1 MMRNIFRYIGNF
13 AWNIFLVYFCYSIC
27 RVIFVFDNWDSFSYL
42 TVNDFFRLCRG
53 GLLFD
58 TAAIAYSN
66 ILYVLLVFFPF
77 HLKERSGYHRFIKWV
92 FVIVN
97 LLMLAANLIDSAY
110 FPFSNQRTT
119 TTIFAQFSNE
129 DNLAGIFFIEA
140 LRSWYLLV
148 AFAILAYIL
157 WKLYRTPD
165 CPPANK
171 AVYYSVSLAAL
182 TLFAFTSLA
191 GMRGGVGKAIRPIT
205 LSNANHYT
213 KRPAEASVVLNTP
226 FSFIRT
232 IGKEHFS
239 VPSYFFDREQMQS
252 IYNPLHM
259 PDGNEEFR
267 PMNVVQIILES
278 NSMEYYG
285 RGFTPFLD
293 SLMNESL
300 TCPNSFANGRIS
312 IDAMASVLSSIP
324 RMGESF
330 ILTPSALNP
339 LSSAA
344 GELRRNKGYHTAF
357 FHGAQENSMGFKAY
371 SQSVGYQEYYGRES
385 YGNDA
390 DFDGHWSIW
399 DEEFLQFYAQK
410 MNVFPQPFAT
420 AVFTAT
426 SHHPYVIPERYAG
439 IFKEGPLPIHK
450 CVAYTDMAVR
460 KFFETASSMHWY
472 DNTLFVICSDHT
484 NIVEIPEYGTEAG
497 RYKVPIMF
505 YTPDGSLKKKLQ
517 GTIQQIDIMPTILG
531 LLDYDLPYIAFGNDL
546 SSASS
551 DMTFAVG
558 AGNGI
563 FHLFKDGYLLMFDG
577 ENPVAIYAYNTD
589 RMLEE
594 NLLGKVDCAENLR
607 LLKSIIQQYMERM
620 TVQDGLSLSKK
631 SDH

>member
-1 MMRNIFRYIGNF
+1 MRNIFRYIGNF
-13 AWNIFLVYFCYSIC
+13 VWNILLVYLCYSLS
-27 RVIFVFDNWDSFSYL
+27 RLIFIFDNWDSFSYL
-42 TVNDFFRLCRG
+42 TVNDLMRLCRG

-66 ILYVLLVFFPF
+66 VIYVLLVFLPL
-77 HLKERSGYHRFIKWV
+77 HLKERTGYHKFIKWV
-92 FVIVN
+92 FIIVN
-97 LLMLAANLIDSAY
+97 LLMLATNLIDSGY

-129 DNLAGIFFIEA
+129 ENLAGIFLIEG

-148 AFAILAYIL
+148 AFALFAFIL
-157 WKLYRTPD
+157 WKSYRTPEYHSRSKT
-165 CPPANK
+165 A
-171 AVYYSVSLAAL
+171 YYVVSLVAL
-182 TLFAFTSLA
+182 AFFAFASLA

-213 KRPAEASVVLNTP
+213 NRPAEASIVLNTP

-232 IGKEHFS
+232 IGKEHFK
-239 VPSYFFDREQMQS
+239 VPSYFSDRDQMQS
-252 IYNPLHM
+252 FYNPLHT
-259 PDGNEEFR
+259 PDGDEQFR

-278 NSMEYYG
+278 NSLEYYG

-300 TCPNSFANGRIS
+300 TCGHTFANGRIS

-339 LSSAA
+339 ISSAA
-344 GELRRNKGYHTAF
+344 GELAKNKGYHTAF

-371 SQSVGYQEYYGRES
+371 SHSAGYQEYYGRES
-385 YGNDA
+385 YGNDD

-410 MNVFPQPFAT
+410 MNSFPQPFAT

-426 SHHPYVIPERYAG
+426 SHHPYVIPERYAA
-439 IFKEGPLPIHK
+439 IFEEGSLPIHK

-460 KFFETASSMHWY
+460 RFFETASAMPWY
-472 DNTLFVICSDHT
+472 DNTLFVICADHT

-505 YTPDGSLKKKLQ
+505 YTPDGSLKKRLE
-517 GTIQQIDIMPTILG
+517 GTMQQIDIMPTILG
-531 LLDYDLPYIAFGNDL
+531 LLDYDLPYIAFGND
-546 SSASS
+546 
-551 DMTFAVG
+551 MTDTPSEKSFAVG
-558 AGNGI
+558 CNNGV

-577 ENPVAIYAYNTD
+577 ENPVALYSYATD
-589 RMLEE
+589 RMLED
-594 NLLGKVDCAENLR
+594 NLLGKVDCENNLL
-607 LLKSIIQQYMERM
+607 LLKSVIQQYMERM
-620 TVQDGLSLSKK
+620 TAADGLSL
-631 SDH
+631 

>member
-1 MMRNIFRYIGNF
+1 MRNIFRYIGNF
-13 AWNIFLVYFCYSIC
+13 VWNILLVYLCYSLS
-27 RVIFVFDNWDSFSYL
+27 RLIFIFDNWDSFSYL
-42 TVNDFFRLCRG
+42 TVNDLMRLCRG

-66 ILYVLLVFFPF
+66 VIYVLLVFLPL
-77 HLKERSGYHRFIKWV
+77 HLKERTGYHKFIKWV
-92 FVIVN
+92 FIIVN
-97 LLMLAANLIDSAY
+97 LLMLATNLIDSGY

-129 DNLAGIFFIEA
+129 ENLAGIFLIEG

-148 AFAILAYIL
+148 AFALFAFIL
-157 WKLYRTPD
+157 WKSYRTPEYHSRS
-165 CPPANK
+165 K
-171 AVYYSVSLAAL
+171 AAYYVVSLVAL
-182 TLFAFTSLA
+182 ALFAFASLA

-213 KRPAEASVVLNTP
+213 NRPAEASIVLNTP

-232 IGKEHFS
+232 IGKEHFK
-239 VPSYFFDREQMQS
+239 VPSYFSDRDQMQS
-252 IYNPLHM
+252 FYNPLHT
-259 PDGNEEFR
+259 PDGDEQFR

-278 NSMEYYG
+278 NSLEYYG

-300 TCPNSFANGRIS
+300 TCGHTFANGRIS

-339 LSSAA
+339 ISSAA
-344 GELRRNKGYHTAF
+344 GELAKNKGYHTAF

-371 SQSVGYQEYYGRES
+371 SHSVGYQEYYGRES
-385 YGNDA
+385 YGNDD

-399 DEEFLQFYAQK
+399 DEEFLQFFAQK
-410 MNVFPQPFAT
+410 MNSFPQPFAT

-426 SHHPYVIPERYAG
+426 SHHPYVIPERYAA
-439 IFKEGPLPIHK
+439 IFEEGPLPIHK

-460 KFFETASSMHWY
+460 RFFETASAMPWY
-472 DNTLFVICSDHT
+472 DNTLFVICADHT

-505 YTPDGSLKKKLQ
+505 YTPDGTLKKRLE
-517 GTIQQIDIMPTILG
+517 GTMQQIDIMPTILG
-531 LLDYDLPYIAFGNDL
+531 LLDYDLPYIAFGNDFTDTP
-546 SSASS
+546 SEKS
-551 DMTFAVG
+551 FAVG
-558 AGNGI
+558 CNNGV

-577 ENPVAIYAYNTD
+577 ENPVALYSYATD
-589 RMLEE
+589 RMLED
-594 NLLGKVDCAENLR
+594 NLLGKVDCENNLL
-607 LLKSIIQQYMERM
+607 LLKSVIQQYMERM
-620 TVQDGLSLSKK
+620 TAADGLSL
-631 SDH
+631 

>member
-1 MMRNIFRYIGNF
+1 MRNIFRYIGNF
-13 AWNIFLVYFCYSIC
+13 VWNILLVYLCYSLS
-27 RVIFVFDNWDSFSYL
+27 RLIFIFDNWESFSYL
-42 TVNDFFRLCRG
+42 TLNDVMRLCRG

-66 ILYVLLVFFPF
+66 VLYVLLVFLPL
-77 HLKERSGYHRFIKWV
+77 HLKERTGYHKFIKWV
-92 FVIVN
+92 FIIVN
-97 LLMLAANLIDSAY
+97 LLMLATNLIDSGY

-129 DNLAGIFFIEA
+129 ENLAGIFLIEG

-148 AFAILAYIL
+148 AFALFAFIL
-157 WKLYRTPD
+157 WKSYRTPEYH
-165 CPPANK
+165 PRSK
-171 AVYYSVSLAAL
+171 AAYYVVSFVALA
-182 TLFAFTSLA
+182 LFAFASLA

-213 KRPAEASVVLNTP
+213 NRPAEASIVLNTP

-232 IGKEHFS
+232 IGKEHFK
-239 VPSYFFDREQMQS
+239 VPSYFSDRDQMQS
-252 IYNPLHM
+252 FYNPLHT
-259 PDGNEEFR
+259 PDGDEQFR

-278 NSMEYYG
+278 NSQEYYG

-300 TCPNSFANGRIS
+300 TCGHTFANGRIS

-339 LSSAA
+339 ISSAA
-344 GELRRNKGYHTAF
+344 GELAKNKGYHTAF

-371 SQSVGYQEYYGRES
+371 SHSAGYQEYYGRES

-399 DEEFLQFYAQK
+399 DEEFLQFFAQK
-410 MNVFPQPFAT
+410 MNSFPQPFAT

-426 SHHPYVIPERYAG
+426 SHHPYVIPERYAAV
-439 IFKEGPLPIHK
+439 FEEGSLPIHK

-460 KFFETASSMHWY
+460 RFFETASTMPWY
-472 DNTLFVICSDHT
+472 NNTLFVICADHT

-505 YTPDGSLKKKLQ
+505 YTPDGSLKKRLE
-517 GTIQQIDIMPTILG
+517 GTMQQIDIMPTILG
-531 LLDYDLPYIAFGNDL
+531 LLDYDLPYIAFGND
-546 SSASS
+546 
-551 DMTFAVG
+551 MTDTPSEKSFAVG
-558 AGNGI
+558 CNNGV

-577 ENPVAIYAYNTD
+577 ENPVALYSYATD
-589 RMLEE
+589 RMLED
-594 NLLGKVDCAENLR
+594 NLLGKVDCENNLL
-607 LLKSIIQQYMERM
+607 LLKSVIQQYMERM
-620 TVQDGLSLSKK
+620 TAADGLSL
-631 SDH
+631 

>member
-1 MMRNIFRYIGNF
+1 MRNIFRYIGNF
-13 AWNIFLVYFCYSIC
+13 VWNILLVYLCYSLS
-27 RVIFVFDNWDSFSYL
+27 RLIFIFDNWDSFSYL
-42 TVNDFFRLCRG
+42 TVNDLMRLCRG

-66 ILYVLLVFFPF
+66 VIYVLLVFLPL
-77 HLKERSGYHRFIKWV
+77 HLKERTGYHKFIKWV
-92 FVIVN
+92 FIIVN
-97 LLMLAANLIDSAY
+97 LLMLATNLIDSGY

-129 DNLAGIFFIEA
+129 ENLAGIFLIEG

-148 AFAILAYIL
+148 AFALFAFIL
-157 WKLYRTPD
+157 WKSYRTPEYHTGS
-165 CPPANK
+165 K
-171 AVYYSVSLAAL
+171 AAYYVVSFVALA
-182 TLFAFTSLA
+182 LFAFASLA

-213 KRPAEASVVLNTP
+213 NRPAEASIVLNTP

-232 IGKEHFS
+232 IGKEHFK
-239 VPSYFFDREQMQS
+239 VPSYFSDRDQMQS
-252 IYNPLHM
+252 FYHPLHT
-259 PDGNEEFR
+259 PDGDEQFR

-300 TCPNSFANGRIS
+300 TCGHTFANGRIS

-339 LSSAA
+339 ISSAA
-344 GELRRNKGYHTAF
+344 GELAKNKGYHTAF

-371 SQSVGYQEYYGRES
+371 SHSVGYQEYYGRES

-399 DEEFLQFYAQK
+399 DEEFLQFFAQK
-410 MNVFPQPFAT
+410 MNSFPQPFAT

-426 SHHPYVIPERYAG
+426 SHHPYVIPERYAAV
-439 IFKEGPLPIHK
+439 FEEGPLPIHK

-460 KFFETASSMHWY
+460 RFFETASAMPWY
-472 DNTLFVICSDHT
+472 DNTLFVICADHT

-505 YTPDGSLKKKLQ
+505 YTPDGSLKKRLE
-517 GTIQQIDIMPTILG
+517 GTMQQIDIMPTILG
-531 LLDYDLPYIAFGNDL
+531 LLDYDLPYIAFGND
-546 SSASS
+546 
-551 DMTFAVG
+551 MTDTPSEKSFAVG
-558 AGNGI
+558 CNNGV

-577 ENPVAIYAYNTD
+577 ENPVALYSYATD
-589 RMLEE
+589 RMLED
-594 NLLGKVDCAENLR
+594 NLLGKVDCENNLL
-607 LLKSIIQQYMERM
+607 LLKSVIQQYMERM
-620 TVQDGLSLSKK
+620 TAADGLSL
-631 SDH
+631 

>member
-1 MMRNIFRYIGNF
+1 MRKIFRYIGNF
-13 AWNIFLVYFCYSIC
+13 VWNILLVYLCYSLS
-27 RVIFVFDNWDSFSYL
+27 RLIFIFDNWDSFSYL
-42 TVNDFFRLCRG
+42 TVNDLMRLCRG

-66 ILYVLLVFFPF
+66 VIYVLLVFLPL
-77 HLKERSGYHRFIKWV
+77 HLKERTGYHKFIKWV
-92 FVIVN
+92 FIIIN
-97 LLMLAANLIDSAY
+97 LLMLATNLIDSGY

-129 DNLAGIFFIEA
+129 ENLAGIFLIEG

-148 AFAILAYIL
+148 AFALFAFIL
-157 WKLYRTPD
+157 WKSYRTPEYHTGS
-165 CPPANK
+165 K
-171 AVYYSVSLAAL
+171 AAYYVVSLVAL
-182 TLFAFTSLA
+182 ALFAFASLA

-213 KRPAEASVVLNTP
+213 NRPAEASIVLNTP

-232 IGKEHFS
+232 IGKEHFK
-239 VPSYFFDREQMQS
+239 VPSYFSDRDQMQS
-252 IYNPLHM
+252 FYNPLHT
-259 PDGNEEFR
+259 PDGDEQFR

-278 NSMEYYG
+278 NSLEYYG

-300 TCPNSFANGRIS
+300 TCGHTFANGRIS

-339 LSSAA
+339 ISSAA
-344 GELRRNKGYHTAF
+344 GELAKNKGYHTAF

-371 SQSVGYQEYYGRES
+371 SHSVGYQEYYGRES
-385 YGNDA
+385 YGNDD

-399 DEEFLQFYAQK
+399 DEEFLQFFAQK
-410 MNVFPQPFAT
+410 MNSFPQPFAT

-426 SHHPYVIPERYAG
+426 SHHPYVIPERYAA
-439 IFKEGPLPIHK
+439 IFEEGPLPIHK

-460 KFFETASSMHWY
+460 RFFETASAMPWY
-472 DNTLFVICSDHT
+472 DNTLFVICADHT

-505 YTPDGSLKKKLQ
+505 YTPDGTLKKRLE
-517 GTIQQIDIMPTILG
+517 GTMQQIDIMPTILG

-546 SSASS
+546 TDTPSEKS
-551 DMTFAVG
+551 FAVG
-558 AGNGI
+558 CNNGV

-577 ENPVAIYAYNTD
+577 ENPVAVYSYATD
-589 RMLEE
+589 RMLED
-594 NLLGKVDCAENLR
+594 NLLGKVDCENNLL
-607 LLKSIIQQYMERM
+607 LLKSVIQQYMERM
-620 TVQDGLSLSKK
+620 TAADGLSL
-631 SDH
+631 